1 MISCLPL
8 ILFFQSLSS
17 AKADLEKEA
26 VSLKTDKQSL
36 ERELAQIRERVAQLE
51 REGDVLRQL
60 AADRTT
66 AEQRVE
72 ADHARAAEL
81 EKRSVKEGEITY
93 VILLFSG

>member
-1 MISCLPL
+1 MC
-8 ILFFQSLSS
+8 
-17 AKADLEKEA
+17 
-26 VSLKTDKQSL
+26 TC
-36 ERELAQIRERVAQLE
+36 
-51 REGDVLRQL
+51 GHVLRQL